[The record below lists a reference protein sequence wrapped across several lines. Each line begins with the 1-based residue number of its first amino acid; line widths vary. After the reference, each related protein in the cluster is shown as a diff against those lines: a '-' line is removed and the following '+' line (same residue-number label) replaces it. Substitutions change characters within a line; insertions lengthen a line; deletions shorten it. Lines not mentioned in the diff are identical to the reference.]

1 MESVKTGKTNKVG
14 KNTEMAHTKTNKETH
29 FKQVSAIT
37 NRIRSIGGIFTKI
50 AKKVR
55 ELVKKHPK
63 KSSAAL
69 VVLTPVACKRAKEL
83 DDKVQDKSKQAEKE
97 NKINWWKYSGLTIAT
112 SLLLAA
118 CSAGDIDKQ
127 IELEQ
132 EKQKTEQEKKEAENA
147 RDRANK
153 SEIELEQER
162 QKTNKSGIELA
173 NSQIKAEQERQK
185 TEQEKQKANK
195 SEIEL
200 EQQKQKTINT
210 QRDLIKEQK
219 DFIKETEQNCQ
230 EKHGQL
236 FIKRARIKTGI
247 TTGIAIEI
255 EAECKTPKPTKTN
268 QTPIQPKHLPN
279 SKHPHSQRGSK
290 AQELIAYLLFEQ
302 KDFIIETEQ
311 KCQEKHNQFFIKKA
325 GIKGG
330 AIEVEAECKT
340 PKPTKTNQTPIQPKH
355 LPNSKQPH
363 SQRGSKAQELIAYL
377 QKELESLPY
386 SQKAIAKQVDFY
398 KPSSIAYLEL
408 DPRDFKVTEEWQ
420 NENLKIRSK
429 AQAKMLEMRKPQAN
443 LSPSQSFLFVQRI
456 FADINKEIE
465 AAANTEKKAEKV
477 GYGYSK
483 RV

>member
-1 MESVKTGKTNKVG
+1 MESGKTNNKVG
-14 KNTEMAHTKTNKETH
+14 KNAETANTKANKETH

-37 NRIRSIGGIFTKI
+37 NMIRSIGGIFTKI
-50 AKKVR
+50 VKKVR
-55 ELVKKHPK
+55 ELIKKHPE

-69 VVLTPVACKRAKEL
+69 VVLTHVACKKAKEL

-97 NKINWWKYSGLTIAT
+97 NQINWWKYSGLTIAT

-118 CSAGDIDKQ
+118 CSVGDIDKQ

-132 EKQKTEQEKKEAENA
+132 EKQK
-147 RDRANK
+147 ANK
-153 SEIELEQER
+153 SEIELEQERQKTNKSGIELEQERQKTNKSGIELEQER

-236 FIKRARIKTGI
+236 FIKKTRIKTGI

-279 SKHPHSQRGSK
+279 SK
-290 AQELIAYLLFEQ
+290 
-302 KDFIIETEQ
+302 
-311 KCQEKHNQFFIKKA
+311 
-325 GIKGG
+325 
-330 AIEVEAECKT
+330 
-340 PKPTKTNQTPIQPKH
+340 
-355 LPNSKQPH
+355 QPH
-363 SQRGSKAQELIAYL
+363 SQRGSKAQEFIAYL

-429 AQAKMLEMRKPQAN
+429 AQAKILEMRKTQAN
-443 LSPSQSFLFVQRI
+443 LSTSQSLLFVQKI

-465 AAANTEKKAEKV
+465 AVANTEKKAEKA

>member
-1 MESVKTGKTNKVG
+1 MESVKAGKTNKVG
-14 KNTEMAHTKTNKETH
+14 KNAETANTKANKETH

-37 NRIRSIGGIFTKI
+37 NTIRSIGGFFTKI
-50 AKKVR
+50 MKRVR

-63 KSSAAL
+63 KSNAAL
-69 VVLTPVACKRAKEL
+69 VVLTHVACKKAKEL

-97 NKINWWKYSGLTIAT
+97 NQINWWKHSGLTIAT

-118 CSAGDIDKQ
+118 CNVGDIDKQ

-132 EKQKTEQEKKEAENA
+132 EKKEVENA

-153 SEIELEQER
+153 SGIELEQER
-162 QKTNKSGIELA
+162 QKTNKSGIELEQQRQKTEQEKQKTNKSGIELA

-236 FIKRARIKTGI
+236 FIKKARIKTGI

-255 EAECKTPKPTKTN
+255 EAECKTPKP
-268 QTPIQPKHLPN
+268 
-279 SKHPHSQRGSK
+279 
-290 AQELIAYLLFEQ
+290 A
-302 KDFIIETEQ
+302 
-311 KCQEKHNQFFIKKA
+311 
-325 GIKGG
+325 
-330 AIEVEAECKT
+330 
-340 PKPTKTNQTPIQPKH
+340 KTNQTPIQPKH
-355 LPNSKQPH
+355 LPNSKQPR

-408 DPRDFKVTEEWQ
+408 DPRDFNVTEEWQ
-420 NENLKIRSK
+420 KENLKIRSK
-429 AQAKMLEMRKPQAN
+429 AQAKMLEMRNPQAH
-443 LSPSQSFLFVQRI
+443 LSTSQSLLFVQKI
-456 FADINKEIE
+456 FADVNKEIE
-465 AAANTEKKAEKV
+465 AATNTEKKAEKA

>member
-14 KNTEMAHTKTNKETH
+14 KNAETANAKTNKETH
-29 FKQVSAIT
+29 FKQASAIANT
-37 NRIRSIGGIFTKI
+37 LRSIGGIFTKI

-55 ELVKKHPK
+55 ELVKKHPE

-69 VVLTPVACKRAKEL
+69 VVLTHAACKRAKEL

-97 NKINWWKYSGLTIAT
+97 NQINWWKYSGLTIAT

-118 CSAGDIDKQ
+118 CNVGGIDEQ

-132 EKQKTEQEKKEAENA
+132 EKQKTSNIETNNQIKVEQEKQKTSN
-147 RDRANK
+147 
-153 SEIELEQER
+153 IETNNQIKVEQE
-162 QKTNKSGIELA
+162 K
-173 NSQIKAEQERQK
+173 QK
-185 TEQEKQKANK
+185 TEQEKQKT
-195 SEIEL
+195 
-200 EQQKQKTINT
+200 EQEKQKTEQEKQKTLNT
-210 QRDLIKEQK
+210 QK
-219 DFIKETEQNCQ
+219 DFIKYAEQNCQ
-230 EKHGQL
+230 E
-236 FIKRARIKTGI
+236 
-247 TTGIAIEI
+247 
-255 EAECKTPKPTKTN
+255 N
-268 QTPIQPKHLPN
+268 
-279 SKHPHSQRGSK
+279 HS
-290 AQELIAYLLFEQ
+290 
-302 KDFIIETEQ
+302 
-311 KCQEKHNQFFIKKA
+311 QFFIKKA

-355 LPNSKQPH
+355 LPNSKQPR

-398 KPSSIAYLEL
+398 RPSSIAYLEL

-429 AQAKMLEMRKPQAN
+429 AQAKMLEMRNPQAH
-443 LSPSQSFLFVQRI
+443 LSTSQSLLFVQKI

-465 AAANTEKKAEKV
+465 ATANTEKKAEKA

-483 RV
+483 RM

>member
-1 MESVKTGKTNKVG
+1 MKSVKTGKTNKVG

-29 FKQVSAIT
+29 FKRVGAIT
-37 NRIRSIGGIFTKI
+37 NILRSIGGIFTKI

-63 KSSAAL
+63 KSNVAL
-69 VVLTPVACKRAKEL
+69 VVLTHVACKKAKEL

-118 CSAGDIDKQ
+118 CSVGDVS
-127 IELEQ
+127 EQ
-132 EKQKTEQEKKEAENA
+132 
-147 RDRANK
+147 
-153 SEIELEQER
+153 IELEQER
-162 QKTNKSGIELA
+162 QKTNKSGIELEQQRQKTEQERQKTNKSGIELEQQRQKTEQEKQKTNKSEIELA
-173 NSQIKAEQERQK
+173 NSQIKAEQE
-185 TEQEKQKANK
+185 
-195 SEIEL
+195 
-200 EQQKQKTINT
+200 KQKTINT

-255 EAECKTPKPTKTN
+255 EAECKTPKP
-268 QTPIQPKHLPN
+268 
-279 SKHPHSQRGSK
+279 
-290 AQELIAYLLFEQ
+290 A
-302 KDFIIETEQ
+302 
-311 KCQEKHNQFFIKKA
+311 
-325 GIKGG
+325 
-330 AIEVEAECKT
+330 
-340 PKPTKTNQTPIQPKH
+340 KTNQTPIQPKH

-363 SQRGSKAQELIAYL
+363 SQRGSKAQELITYL

-398 KPSSIAYLEL
+398 RPSSIAYLEL

-429 AQAKMLEMRKPQAN
+429 AQAKMLEMRNVKPYPQAH
-443 LSPSQSFLFVQRI
+443 LSTSQSLLFVQKI
-456 FADINKEIE
+456 FADINKEIKVV
-465 AAANTEKKAEKV
+465 ANTEKKAEKA

-483 RV
+483 RM

>member
-14 KNTEMAHTKTNKETH
+14 KNTETANTKANKETH
-29 FKQVSAIT
+29 FKQANAIT
-37 NRIRSIGGIFTKI
+37 NIIRSIGGFFTKI
-50 AKKVR
+50 MKRIR

-63 KSSAAL
+63 KSRATL
-69 VVLTPVACKRAKEL
+69 VVLTHVACRKAKEL

-97 NKINWWKYSGLTIAT
+97 NQINWWKYSGLTIAA

-118 CSAGDIDKQ
+118 CSAGDTDKQ

-132 EKQKTEQEKKEAENA
+132 EKQKANKSGIELEQERQKTEQERQKT
-147 RDRANK
+147 NK

-236 FIKRARIKTGI
+236 FIKKARIKTGI

-279 SKHPHSQRGSK
+279 SKQPRSQRGSK
-290 AQELIAYLLFEQ
+290 AQELI
-302 KDFIIETEQ
+302 T
-311 KCQEKHNQFFIKKA
+311 
-325 GIKGG
+325 
-330 AIEVEAECKT
+330 
-340 PKPTKTNQTPIQPKH
+340 
-355 LPNSKQPH
+355 
-363 SQRGSKAQELIAYL
+363 YL

-408 DPRDFKVTEEWQ
+408 DPRDFNLAEEWQ
-420 NENLKIRSK
+420 KENLKIRSK
-429 AQAKMLEMRKPQAN
+429 AQAKMLEMRSLKPDPQAH
-443 LSPSQSFLFVQRI
+443 LSTLKKV
-456 FADINKEIE
+456 
-465 AAANTEKKAEKV
+465 EKA

-483 RV
+483 RM

>member
-1 MESVKTGKTNKVG
+1 MKSVKTGRTNKVG
-14 KNTEMAHTKTNKETH
+14 KNAETANTKANKETH

-37 NRIRSIGGIFTKI
+37 NTLRSIGGFFTKI
-50 AKKVR
+50 MKRVR

-63 KSSAAL
+63 KSNVAL
-69 VVLTPVACKRAKEL
+69 VVLTHVACKKAKEL

-97 NKINWWKYSGLTIAT
+97 NQINWWKYSGLTIAT

-132 EKQKTEQEKKEAENA
+132 EKKEAENA

-153 SEIELEQER
+153 SGIELEQE
-162 QKTNKSGIELA
+162 
-173 NSQIKAEQERQK
+173 
-185 TEQEKQKANK
+185 
-195 SEIEL
+195 
-200 EQQKQKTINT
+200 KQKT
-210 QRDLIKEQK
+210 IKEQK
-219 DFIKETEQNCQ
+219 DFIKYAEQNCQ
-230 EKHGQL
+230 ENHG
-236 FIKRARIKTGI
+236 
-247 TTGIAIEI
+247 
-255 EAECKTPKPTKTN
+255 
-268 QTPIQPKHLPN
+268 
-279 SKHPHSQRGSK
+279 
-290 AQELIAYLLFEQ
+290 
-302 KDFIIETEQ
+302 
-311 KCQEKHNQFFIKKA
+311 QFFIKKA

-340 PKPTKTNQTPIQPKH
+340 PKPAKTNQTPIQPKH
-355 LPNSKQPH
+355 FPNSKQPR

-408 DPRDFKVTEEWQ
+408 DPRDFNVTEEWQ

-429 AQAKMLEMRKPQAN
+429 AQAKMLEMRNPQAH
-443 LSPSQSFLFVQRI
+443 LSTSQSLSIIQNIV
-456 FADINKEIE
+456 ADISKEIE
-465 AAANTEKKAEKV
+465 AVANTEKKAEKA

-483 RV
+483 RM

>member
-14 KNTEMAHTKTNKETH
+14 KNTEMANTKASKDTH
-29 FKQVSAIT
+29 FKQVSAIINT
-37 NRIRSIGGIFTKI
+37 LKSIGGIFTKI
-50 AKKVR
+50 MKRVR

-63 KSSAAL
+63 KSKAAL
-69 VVLTPVACKRAKEL
+69 VVLTHVACKRAKEL

-97 NKINWWKYSGLTIAT
+97 NKINWWKYSGLTIAI

-118 CSAGDIDKQ
+118 CSTGDIDKQ

-132 EKQKTEQEKKEAENA
+132 EKQEANKSGIELEQERQKTEQERQKT
-147 RDRANK
+147 NK

-236 FIKRARIKTGI
+236 FIKKARIKTGI

-279 SKHPHSQRGSK
+279 SK
-290 AQELIAYLLFEQ
+290 
-302 KDFIIETEQ
+302 
-311 KCQEKHNQFFIKKA
+311 
-325 GIKGG
+325 
-330 AIEVEAECKT
+330 
-340 PKPTKTNQTPIQPKH
+340 QPR
-355 LPNSKQPH
+355 

-386 SQKAIAKQVDFY
+386 SQKAIAKQVNFY
-398 KPSSIAYLEL
+398 RPSSIAYLEL
-408 DPRDFKVTEEWQ
+408 DPRDFNVTEEWQ
-420 NENLKIRSK
+420 KENLKIRSK
-429 AQAKMLEMRKPQAN
+429 AQAKMLEMRNPQAH
-443 LSPSQSFLFVQRI
+443 LPTSQSLLFVQKI

-465 AAANTEKKAEKV
+465 ATANTEKKAEKA

-483 RV
+483 RM

>member
-1 MESVKTGKTNKVG
+1 MESVKAGKTNKIG
-14 KNTEMAHTKTNKETH
+14 KNTEITNTKANKETH
-29 FKQVSAIT
+29 FKQASAIT
-37 NRIRSIGGIFTKI
+37 NTLRSIGGFFTKI
-50 AKKVR
+50 MKRVR

-63 KSSAAL
+63 KSNVAL
-69 VVLTPVACKRAKEL
+69 VVLIHAACKRAKEL

-97 NKINWWKYSGLTIAT
+97 NQINWWKYSGLTIAA

-118 CSAGDIDKQ
+118 CNVGDIDKQ

-132 EKQKTEQEKKEAENA
+132 EKKEVENA

-153 SEIELEQER
+153 SGIELEQER

-236 FIKRARIKTGI
+236 FIKKTRIKTGI

-255 EAECKTPKPTKTN
+255 EAECKTPKP
-268 QTPIQPKHLPN
+268 
-279 SKHPHSQRGSK
+279 
-290 AQELIAYLLFEQ
+290 A
-302 KDFIIETEQ
+302 
-311 KCQEKHNQFFIKKA
+311 
-325 GIKGG
+325 
-330 AIEVEAECKT
+330 
-340 PKPTKTNQTPIQPKH
+340 KTNQTPIQPKH

-386 SQKAIAKQVDFY
+386 SPKAIAKQVNFY

-408 DPRDFKVTEEWQ
+408 DPRDFNVTEEWQ

-429 AQAKMLEMRKPQAN
+429 AQAKMLEMRDLKPDPQAH
-443 LSPSQSFLFVQRI
+443 LPTSQSLL
-456 FADINKEIE
+456 
-465 AAANTEKKAEKV
+465 
-477 GYGYSK
+477 
-483 RV
+483 

>member
-1 MESVKTGKTNKVG
+1 MKSVKTGKTNKVS

-29 FKQVSAIT
+29 FKQVSTIT
-37 NRIRSIGGIFTKI
+37 NMIRSIGGFFTKI

-55 ELVKKHPK
+55 ELIKKHPE

-69 VVLTPVACKRAKEL
+69 VVLTHVACKKAKEL

-97 NKINWWKYSGLTIAT
+97 NQINWWKYSGLTIAT

-132 EKQKTEQEKKEAENA
+132 EKQKTEQEE
-147 RDRANK
+147 
-153 SEIELEQER
+153 
-162 QKTNKSGIELA
+162 
-173 NSQIKAEQERQK
+173 QK
-185 TEQEKQKANK
+185 TEQEKQKTSN
-195 SEIEL
+195 IETNNQIKV
-200 EQQKQKTINT
+200 EQEKQKTIKE
-210 QRDLIKEQK
+210 QKDLIKEQK
-219 DFIKETEQNCQ
+219 DLVKKAEQNCQ
-230 EKHGQL
+230 ENHSQF
-236 FIKRARIKTGI
+236 FIKKLGIKG
-247 TTGIAIEI
+247 GIAIEI
-255 EAECKTPKPTKTN
+255 
-268 QTPIQPKHLPN
+268 
-279 SKHPHSQRGSK
+279 
-290 AQELIAYLLFEQ
+290 
-302 KDFIIETEQ
+302 
-311 KCQEKHNQFFIKKA
+311 
-325 GIKGG
+325 
-330 AIEVEAECKT
+330 EAECKT

-386 SQKAIAKQVDFY
+386 SQKAIAKQVNFY

-429 AQAKMLEMRKPQAN
+429 AQAKMLEMRNPQAN
-443 LSPSQSFLFVQRI
+443 LSTSQSLLFVQKI
-456 FADINKEIE
+456 FADISKEIE
-465 AAANTEKKAEKV
+465 AAANTEKKAEKA

-483 RV
+483 RM

>member
-14 KNTEMAHTKTNKETH
+14 KNTETANTKANKETH
-29 FKQVSAIT
+29 FKQANAIT
-37 NRIRSIGGIFTKI
+37 NIIRSVGGFFTKI
-50 AKKVR
+50 MKRVR
-55 ELVKKHPK
+55 ELVKKHPE

-69 VVLTPVACKRAKEL
+69 VVLTHVACKRAKEL

-97 NKINWWKYSGLTIAT
+97 NQINWWKYSGLTIAT

-132 EKQKTEQEKKEAENA
+132 EKQKANKSGIELEQERQKTEQERQKT
-147 RDRANK
+147 NK

-236 FIKRARIKTGI
+236 FIKKARIKTGI

-255 EAECKTPKPTKTN
+255 EAECKT
-268 QTPIQPKHLPN
+268 
-279 SKHPHSQRGSK
+279 S
-290 AQELIAYLLFEQ
+290 
-302 KDFIIETEQ
+302 
-311 KCQEKHNQFFIKKA
+311 
-325 GIKGG
+325 
-330 AIEVEAECKT
+330 
-340 PKPTKTNQTPIQPKH
+340 KPTKTNQTPIQPKH

-386 SQKAIAKQVDFY
+386 SQKAIAKQVNFY

-420 NENLKIRSK
+420 KENLKIRSK
-429 AQAKMLEMRKPQAN
+429 AQAKMLEMRNPQAH
-443 LSPSQSFLFVQRI
+443 LPTSQSLLFIQKI
-456 FADINKEIE
+456 FADVNKEIE
-465 AAANTEKKAEKV
+465 AVANTEKKVEKA

-483 RV
+483 RM

>member
-1 MESVKTGKTNKVG
+1 MKSVKTGKTNKVS
-14 KNTEMAHTKTNKETH
+14 KNTEMANTKTNKETH
-29 FKQVSAIT
+29 FKQVSTIT
-37 NRIRSIGGIFTKI
+37 NTLRSIGGFFTKI

-55 ELVKKHPK
+55 ELFKKHPK
-63 KSSAAL
+63 KSNAAL
-69 VVLTPVACKRAKEL
+69 VVLTHVACKRAKEL

-97 NKINWWKYSGLTIAT
+97 NQINWWKYSGLTIAT

-132 EKQKTEQEKKEAENA
+132 EKQKANKSGIELEQERQKTEQEKQK
-147 RDRANK
+147 ANK

-236 FIKRARIKTGI
+236 FIKKTRIKTGI

-255 EAECKTPKPTKTN
+255 
-268 QTPIQPKHLPN
+268 
-279 SKHPHSQRGSK
+279 
-290 AQELIAYLLFEQ
+290 
-302 KDFIIETEQ
+302 
-311 KCQEKHNQFFIKKA
+311 
-325 GIKGG
+325 
-330 AIEVEAECKT
+330 EAECKT

-386 SQKAIAKQVDFY
+386 SQKAIAKQVNFY
-398 KPSSIAYLEL
+398 RPSSIAYLEL

-429 AQAKMLEMRKPQAN
+429 AQAKMLEMRNPQAH
-443 LSPSQSFLFVQRI
+443 LPTSQSLLFVQKI
-456 FADINKEIE
+456 FADINKEIKIV
-465 AAANTEKKAEKV
+465 ANTEKKAEKA

-483 RV
+483 RM

>member
-1 MESVKTGKTNKVG
+1 MKTGKTNKVG
-14 KNTEMAHTKTNKETH
+14 KNTETANTKTNKETH

-37 NRIRSIGGIFTKI
+37 NTLRSIGGIFTKI

-63 KSSAAL
+63 KSNAAL
-69 VVLTPVACKRAKEL
+69 VVLTHVACKKAKEL

-118 CSAGDIDKQ
+118 CSVGDVSEQ

-132 EKQKTEQEKKEAENA
+132 EKQKTEQEK
-147 RDRANK
+147 
-153 SEIELEQER
+153 
-162 QKTNKSGIELA
+162 
-173 NSQIKAEQERQK
+173 QK
-185 TEQEKQKANK
+185 TEQEKQKT
-195 SEIEL
+195 
-200 EQQKQKTINT
+200 EQEKQKTEQEKQKTEQEKQKTIKT
-210 QRDLIKEQK
+210 QK
-219 DFIKETEQNCQ
+219 DFIKDLEQNCK
-230 EKHGQL
+230 ENHGQF
-236 FIKRARIKTGI
+236 FIEKGGTKAGIGGI
-247 TTGIAIEI
+247 TI
-255 EAECKTPKPTKTN
+255 EAEAK
-268 QTPIQPKHLPN
+268 
-279 SKHPHSQRGSK
+279 
-290 AQELIAYLLFEQ
+290 
-302 KDFIIETEQ
+302 
-311 KCQEKHNQFFIKKA
+311 
-325 GIKGG
+325 
-330 AIEVEAECKT
+330 CKT

-363 SQRGSKAQELIAYL
+363 SQRGSKAQEFIAYL

-443 LSPSQSFLFVQRI
+443 LSPFQSFSIIQNIV
-456 FADINKEIE
+456 ADINKEIKVV
-465 AAANTEKKAEKV
+465 ANTEKKAEKV

-483 RV
+483 RM

>member
-1 MESVKTGKTNKVG
+1 MKTGKTNKVG
-14 KNTEMAHTKTNKETH
+14 KNTKMANTKTNKKTY

-63 KSSAAL
+63 KSNVAL
-69 VVLTPVACKRAKEL
+69 VVLTHAACKRAKEL

-112 SLLLAA
+112 SFLLAA
-118 CSAGDIDKQ
+118 CSVGGIDEQ

-132 EKQKTEQEKKEAENA
+132 EKQKTEQERQKT
-147 RDRANK
+147 
-153 SEIELEQER
+153 EQER
-162 QKTNKSGIELA
+162 QKTNKSEIELA
-173 NSQIKAEQERQK
+173 NDQIKV
-185 TEQEKQKANK
+185 EQEKQKTNK
-195 SEIEL
+195 SGIEL
-200 EQQKQKTINT
+200 EQEKQKTIKT
-210 QRDLIKEQK
+210 QK
-219 DFIKETEQNCQ
+219 DFIKDLEQNCK
-230 EKHGQL
+230 EKHGQF
-236 FIKRARIKTGI
+236 FIKARIKD
-247 TTGIAIEI
+247 
-255 EAECKTPKPTKTN
+255 
-268 QTPIQPKHLPN
+268 
-279 SKHPHSQRGSK
+279 SV
-290 AQELIAYLLFEQ
+290 
-302 KDFIIETEQ
+302 
-311 KCQEKHNQFFIKKA
+311 
-325 GIKGG
+325 

-363 SQRGSKAQELIAYL
+363 SQRGSKTQELIAYL

-386 SQKAIAKQVDFY
+386 SQKAIAKQVNFY
-398 KPSSIAYLEL
+398 RPSSIAYLEL
-408 DPRDFKVTEEWQ
+408 DPRDFNVTEEWQ

-443 LSPSQSFLFVQRI
+443 LSPFQSFSIIQNIV
-456 FADINKEIE
+456 ADINKEIE

-483 RV
+483 RM

>member
-1 MESVKTGKTNKVG
+1 MESVKIGKTNKVG
-14 KNTEMAHTKTNKETH
+14 KNTETANTKANKETH
-29 FKQVSAIT
+29 FKQASAIT
-37 NRIRSIGGIFTKI
+37 NTIRSIGGFFTKI
-50 AKKVR
+50 MKKVR

-63 KSSAAL
+63 KSKAAL
-69 VVLTPVACKRAKEL
+69 VVLTHVACKKAKEL

-97 NKINWWKYSGLTIAT
+97 NQINWWKYLGLTIAT
-112 SLLLAA
+112 SLLLVA
-118 CSAGDIDKQ
+118 CSAGDTDKQ

-132 EKQKTEQEKKEAENA
+132 EKQKTEQEQQKTEQEKQK
-147 RDRANK
+147 ANK
-153 SEIELEQER
+153 SGIELEQER

-195 SEIEL
+195 SGIEL

-236 FIKRARIKTGI
+236 FIKKARIKTGV

-279 SKHPHSQRGSK
+279 SK
-290 AQELIAYLLFEQ
+290 
-302 KDFIIETEQ
+302 
-311 KCQEKHNQFFIKKA
+311 
-325 GIKGG
+325 
-330 AIEVEAECKT
+330 
-340 PKPTKTNQTPIQPKH
+340 QPR
-355 LPNSKQPH
+355 

-398 KPSSIAYLEL
+398 KPSSIAHLEL
-408 DPRDFKVTEEWQ
+408 DPRDFNATEEWQ
-420 NENLKIRSK
+420 KENLKIRSK
-429 AQAKMLEMRKPQAN
+429 AQAKMLEMRHLKTDPQTH
-443 LSPSQSFLFVQRI
+443 LSTSQSLLLVQKI
-456 FADINKEIE
+456 FADVNKEIKVV
-465 AAANTEKKAEKV
+465 ANTEKKVEKA

-483 RV
+483 RM

>member
-14 KNTEMAHTKTNKETH
+14 KNTEMANTKTNKETH
-29 FKQVSAIT
+29 FKQVSVIT
-37 NRIRSIGGIFTKI
+37 NRLRSIGGFFTKI
-50 AKKVR
+50 VKKVR
-55 ELVKKHPK
+55 ELIKKHPE

-69 VVLTPVACKRAKEL
+69 VVLTHVACKRAKEL

-97 NKINWWKYSGLTIAT
+97 NQINWWKYSGLTIAT

-118 CSAGDIDKQ
+118 CNVGDIDKQ

-132 EKQKTEQEKKEAENA
+132 EKQKTEQERQKTEQERQK
-147 RDRANK
+147 ANK

-236 FIKRARIKTGI
+236 FIKKTRIKTGI

-255 EAECKTPKPTKTN
+255 
-268 QTPIQPKHLPN
+268 
-279 SKHPHSQRGSK
+279 
-290 AQELIAYLLFEQ
+290 
-302 KDFIIETEQ
+302 
-311 KCQEKHNQFFIKKA
+311 
-325 GIKGG
+325 
-330 AIEVEAECKT
+330 EAECKT

-429 AQAKMLEMRKPQAN
+429 AQAKMLEMRKPQAH
-443 LSPSQSFLFVQRI
+443 LSPSQILLFVQKI
-456 FADINKEIE
+456 FADINKEIKVV
-465 AAANTEKKAEKV
+465 ANTEKKAEKA

>member
-1 MESVKTGKTNKVG
+1 MKSIKTGKTNKVG
-14 KNTEMAHTKTNKETH
+14 KNTEMANTKTNKETH
-29 FKQVSAIT
+29 LQVSAIT
-37 NRIRSIGGIFTKI
+37 NRLKSIGGIFTKI

-55 ELVKKHPK
+55 ELVKKHPE
-63 KSSAAL
+63 KSNVAL
-69 VVLTPVACKRAKEL
+69 VVLTHVACKRAKEL

-97 NKINWWKYSGLTIAT
+97 NQINWWKYSGLTIAT

-132 EKQKTEQEKKEAENA
+132 EKQKANKSGIELEQERQKTEQEKQK
-147 RDRANK
+147 ANK

-247 TTGIAIEI
+247 TTGIAIE
-255 EAECKTPKPTKTN
+255 
-268 QTPIQPKHLPN
+268 
-279 SKHPHSQRGSK
+279 
-290 AQELIAYLLFEQ
+290 
-302 KDFIIETEQ
+302 
-311 KCQEKHNQFFIKKA
+311 
-325 GIKGG
+325 
-330 AIEVEAECKT
+330 VEAECKT
-340 PKPTKTNQTPIQPKH
+340 PKPAKTNQTPIQPKH

-429 AQAKMLEMRKPQAN
+429 AQAKMLEMRKTQAN
-443 LSPSQSFLFVQRI
+443 LSTSQSLLFVQKI

-465 AAANTEKKAEKV
+465 ATANTEKKAEKA

-483 RV
+483 RM